1 VWGLRPKL
9 FPLRPSGPASSQTH
23 AGLNQLTHTHGRAGS
38 PPIVFSWAGYKNGHP
53 CPWERK
59 RERIKEQVK
68 EEYNAFPTFAELN
81 RVHSGR
87 EEAHLQARNIWSPGC
102 WLSHVCSKEY
112 FTRTNSVCF
121 LIFPILNHPCV
132 LFKHGCF
139 SVNIYN
145 VKKRRVEWLYVLFW
159 QMQRG
164 ACPGIVWLHSFLHLP
179 FCGTSRA
186 RRICEGSCSSS
197 DDGDFGPVIPEVS
210 EGCHLQVNIP
220 ANEITQ
226 KKQPIFWVIISFVT
240 PQQLILNWNWFDL
253 INRQN
258 VWASAVHDPNLSL
271 LHHTDSLIRVNLD
284 NEGLLRQ
291 VACGRRAIY
300 SFWAPDGWAGM
311 AFTLIQYVLI
321 YLLTVHIYPFICL
334 YLSIYLSIY

>member
-1 VWGLRPKL
+1 MIHYLHQVRSHTSAPGTAAHGSSPARTSWHGITVNIQESNPLSVGTATEA
-9 FPLRPSGPASSQTH
+9 FPAQTIWPCIVADTCWSEH
-23 AGLNQLTHTHGRAGS
+23 THSHTHTHGRAGS

-87 EEAHLQARNIWSPGC
+87 EEAHLQAWNIWSPGC

-112 FTRTNSVCF
+112 FTRTNRLFSDF
-121 LIFPILNHPCV
+121 SILSHPCV

-145 VKKRRVEWLYVLFW
+145 VKKSRVEWLYVLFW

-164 ACPGIVWLHSFLHLP
+164 AWPGIVCLHSFLHLP

-197 DDGDFGPVIPEVS
+197 GDGDFGSVIPDVS

-226 KKQPIFWVIISFVT
+226 KTTYILVQYIFWS
-240 PQQLILNWNWFDL
+240 PQLLILNWNWFNL

-258 VWASAVHDPNLSL
+258 
-271 LHHTDSLIRVNLD
+271 IY
-284 NEGLLRQ
+284 GLLQ
-291 VACGRRAIY
+291 
-300 SFWAPDGWAGM
+300 S
-311 AFTLIQYVLI
+311 TIQ
-321 YLLTVHIYPFICL
+321 ICL
-334 YLSIYLSIY
+334 NYITPTH